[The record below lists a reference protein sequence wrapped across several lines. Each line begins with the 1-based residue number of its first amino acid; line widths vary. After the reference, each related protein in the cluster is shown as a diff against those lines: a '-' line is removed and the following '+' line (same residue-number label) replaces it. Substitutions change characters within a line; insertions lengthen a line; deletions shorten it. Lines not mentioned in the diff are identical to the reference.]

1 MPMLSSKN
9 KGIISTIAVHGI
21 LILLLMVLGFT
32 TPLPLPAEQ
41 GILIN
46 FGTSDDGMGAMEPKV
61 EQDASAPKSAR
72 TLKQEEEESPLTQDT
87 EEAPSLTVKKEA
99 KKKQEASKIKETT
112 KQENNATTNQNQT
125 DTQTE
130 KPREAN
136 KKALF
141 PGQKVDGGNTGEG
154 ETGKQGNQGGE
165 EGSPDSQN
173 RIGSVGGG
181 GDADSGIK
189 TNLTG
194 RTVENLIHPA
204 YPPQKKGTV
213 VVEVTVDSQGNVTK
227 AIPGVKGST
236 TLDSELLK
244 AAEIAAMKT
253 KFDVRKSSQSDQ
265 IGTIIYVFKLQ

>member
-1 MPMLSSKN
+1 MAMLSSKN
-9 KGIISTIAVHGI
+9 KGIISTIVVHGI

-61 EQDASAPKSAR
+61 EQNASLPSSSAS
-72 TLKQEEEESPLTQDT
+72 LKQEEEEAPLTQEA
-87 EEAPSLTVKKEA
+87 EEAPSLAVKKEA
-99 KKKQEASKIKETT
+99 KKKQEASRIKETV

-125 DTQTE
+125 DAQTE
-130 KPREAN
+130 KPRETN

-181 GDADSGIK
+181 GDAERGISANLSGRSVLK
-189 TNLTG
+189 LPPP
-194 RTVENLIHPA
+194 E
-204 YPPQKKGTV
+204 YPSQKSGKV
-213 VVEVTVDSQGNVTK
+213 VVEVTVDKDGNVTK
-227 AIPGVKGST
+227 AIPGIKGST
-236 TLDSELLK
+236 TLDNELLK
-244 AAEIAAMKT
+244 AAEKAALVA
-253 KFDVRKSSQSDQ
+253 KFNVSANAPAYQK
-265 IGTIIYVFKLQ
+265 GTITYVFRLQ

>member
-61 EQDASAPKSAR
+61 EQDASAPKSAS

-165 EGSPDSQN
+165 EGSPDSQS

-181 GDADSGIK
+181 GDAERGISA
-189 TNLTG
+189 NLNG
-194 RTVENLIHPA
+194 RTALKLPSPD
-204 YPPQKKGTV
+204 YPPQKSGKV
-213 VVEVTVDSQGNVTK
+213 VVRVTVDKEGNVTK
-227 AIPGVKGST
+227 AVPGIKGST
-236 TLDSELLK
+236 TLDNELLK
-244 AAEIAAMKT
+244 AAEKAALIA
-253 KFDVRKSSQSDQ
+253 KFNVSNNAPAYQ
-265 IGTIIYVFKLQ
+265 IGTITYIFKLQ

>member
-1 MPMLSSKN
+1 MPMLSSRN

-61 EQDASAPKSAR
+61 EQDASTSKSSS

-87 EEAPSLTVKKEA
+87 EEAPSLTVKKEE
-99 KKKQEASKIKETT
+99 KKKQETSKIKETT
-112 KQENNATTNQNQT
+112 KQENNSVTNKNQT
-125 DTQTE
+125 EVESE

-181 GDADSGIK
+181 GDAEFGIAK
-189 TNLTG
+189 LSG
-194 RTVENLIHPA
+194 RTVANLISPA

-244 AAEIAAMKT
+244 AAETAAMKT
-253 KFDVRKSSQSDQ
+253 RFDVRKNSQSDQ
-265 IGTIIYVFKLQ
+265 IGTITYVFKLQ